1 MFARAND
8 PTMLSRVN
16 DPTRA
21 RLRRDIREAVDEI
34 GSVDNCNVFATIDK
48 PETCTSPPELT
59 QRLRDALALWF
70 SIGAAGGLDTNS
82 LVYDFGD
89 YGSGQALALDSL
101 SPGGRLL
108 SSIVFGPWL
117 RSSTRKDTGEDYEG
131 CDEGDGKPYDIEE
144 RIWTAEV
151 LVDWRSGFKLD
162 GYHLGGDVVVQDD
175 FDIEAYDN
183 EEVDYKY
190 DYDERDPHFENA
202 ALIVSKAALLE
213 FLSELSLHDNS
224 SSSSSQLPNATIRN
238 MANAICTIYLSS
250 ARN

>member
-1 MFARAND
+1 MYFT
-8 PTMLSRVN
+8 PL
-16 DPTRA
+16 
-21 RLRRDIREAVDEI
+21 
-34 GSVDNCNVFATIDK
+34 
-48 PETCTSPPELT
+48 PPELT

-89 YGSGQALALDSL
+89 YGSGQALALDAL
-101 SPGGRLL
+101 SPGGEATQ
-108 SSIVFGPWL
+108 FHCL
-117 RSSTRKDTGEDYEG
+117 RTLAEELNCEIFLIKLKRKDTGEDYEG